1 MSAGARRGTLLGA
14 ACALALLALTAC
26 NTAGSN
32 DARND
37 RDLRATD
44 RAVKAASPRVVD
56 VTDRYYQIDGLG
68 QVLYFKIQLDST
80 TPVSAEDLDAI
91 AGAIWTTSPS
101 EPNSIALQATAD
113 EAGAPA
119 VDLREAAEQLSP
131 MLFRPFGQ
139 EGVSLIAMWKR
150 YGKWEKPE

>member
-1 MSAGARRGTLLGA
+1 LQS
-14 ACALALLALTAC
+14 
-26 NTAGSN
+26 
-32 DARND
+32 
-37 RDLRATD
+37 TD
-44 RAVKAASPRVVD
+44 RAVKAASARVVD
-56 VTDRYYQIDGLG
+56 VTDGYYQIDGLG
-68 QVLYFKIQLDST
+68 QVLYYKIKLDST
-80 TPVSAEDLDAI
+80 TPVSADDLDAI
-91 AGAIWTTSPS
+91 AEAIWTTSPS